1 MIITTVNYYNECD
14 FEPDFGLD
22 CDIEKH
28 VGSIV
33 ECVCDEM
40 GCEYET
46 ECSLLIT
53 SQDEIKELNREHR
66 NIDSVTDVLSFP
78 AIDFESPCDYS
89 VINEEDMSLFNPD
102 TGELFLGDIVICY
115 DRVIS
120 QAKEYG
126 HSVKREFSF
135 LIVHSLLH
143 LFGYDHIEDGDRVVM
158 EDSQKAILDILNIT
172 R

>member
-1 MIITTVNYYNECD
+1 MIYTTVNYYNECD
-14 FEPDFGLD
+14 FEPDFGLE
-22 CDIEKH
+22 CSVEEH
-28 VGSIV
+28 VKTIV
-33 ECVCDEM
+33 EAVCDEL
-40 GCEYET
+40 GCEYEA

-53 SQDEIKELNREHR
+53 TQDEIRMLNHEHR

-78 AIDFESPCDYS
+78 AIDFESPCGFDIIDENDFS
-89 VINEEDMSLFNPD
+89 FFNPES
-102 TGELFLGDIVICY
+102 GELLLGDIVICY

-143 LFGYDHIEDGDRVVM
+143 LFGFDHIEDEDRVMM
-158 EDSQKAILDILNIT
+158 EDSQKTILDILNIT